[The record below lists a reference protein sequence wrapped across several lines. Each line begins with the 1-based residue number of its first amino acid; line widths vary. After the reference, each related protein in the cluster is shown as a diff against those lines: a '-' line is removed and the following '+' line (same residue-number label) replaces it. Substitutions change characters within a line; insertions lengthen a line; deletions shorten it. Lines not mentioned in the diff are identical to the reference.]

1 MFAHPPTDKAVFP
14 KQEVVGWYVTS
25 PVLQDVHL
33 PLHRKV
39 CELNESPLVLLLDTA
54 LNPAAKDLPITV
66 YETGVSSI
74 CVLWGGCSVLWVL
87 ACCSAY
93 QPSAAEQHCIHPPAP
108 LTPEVHVSDG
118 VPTTTF
124 VRARYSMEVCV
135 CVVACMPK
143 GFWLLANA
151 RHTYAQC
158 THRLLRHYSYSFE
171 YNNHA

>member
-25 PVLQDVHL
+25 PALQDVHL

-74 CVLWGGCSVLWVL
+74 CCGVGAL
-87 ACCSAY
+87 CCGYSHVAMLTNH
-93 QPSAAEQHCIHPPAP
+93 QAAEQHCINPPAP

-135 CVVACMPK
+135 CGCMHAQ
-143 GFWLLANA
+143 GLLATGYWLMPDT
-151 RHTYAQC
+151 HTPNVL
-158 THRLLRHYSYSFE
+158 TDYSGTIVTLWI
-171 YNNHA
+171 